1 MKEIMKEKIIEF
13 IYPEGSKELFKDNF
27 PIPAKLNIPDWYKK
41 LESSWQKKTI
51 KSCMP
56 FLDSLSA
63 GYILK
68 LDQDFY
74 IKHNFINEENNKKDS
89 SFRVSYH
96 GMHDLFSIKGM
107 NLNSG
112 HPEIHPPEQLGEK
125 CPFNKKNIG
134 LSYYKIL
141 NPYTIKTPPGYS
153 CLFVPLLNNND
164 DRFEI
169 ISGIVDT
176 DTFEIPINFPIIIN
190 GDKYPTLETV
200 IKRGTPY
207 VQVIPFKRDKWKMKT
222 TEGSKSKD
230 FIKHLKITKFLWN
243 NYKNLFW
250 NKKKW
255 S

>member
-1 MKEIMKEKIIEF
+1 
-13 IYPEGSKELFKDNF
+13 
-27 PIPAKLNIPDWYKK
+27 
-41 LESSWQKKTI
+41 
-51 KSCMP
+51 MP

-74 IKHNFINEENNKKDS
+74 IKHNFINENNEKDS

-96 GMHDLFSIKGM
+96 HVERDLFNIKGI

-112 HPEIHPPEQLGEK
+112 YPEIHPPEQLGEK
-125 CPFNKKNIG
+125 CPLNKKNKG
-134 LSYYKIL
+134 LSHYKIL
-141 NPYTIKTPPGYS
+141 NPYIIKTPPGYS

-176 DTFEIPINFPIIIN
+176 DTFEMAINFPIVIN

-222 TEGSKSKD
+222 VEGTKSKH
-230 FIKHLKITKFLWN
+230 FIKQLKITKFFWN

-255 S
+255 N